1 MHASFFFISIKPS
14 GINSNTIKHR
24 KIQTEKERKIRKK
37 RKMQSQNSH
46 CFPLTPP
53 PHPPP
58 PPPYLPTSQHRILS
72 RYFPI
77 FVTHTAKAEH
87 LWISDIS
94 LVSLLGLDC
103 HPWPLDASCC
113 NLANYATK
121 IFKNTSRHG
130 SDFILYIR
138 NR

>member
-1 MHASFFFISIKPS
+1 MHASFFISIKPS

-24 KIQTEKERKIRKK
+24 KIQTEKERKRRKK

-53 PHPPP
+53 PPPP

-77 FVTHTAKAEH
+77 FVTHTAKAKH
-87 LWISDIS
+87 LWISGIS

-113 NLANYATK
+113 NLANYVTK
-121 IFKNTSRHG
+121 IFKNTSRHR